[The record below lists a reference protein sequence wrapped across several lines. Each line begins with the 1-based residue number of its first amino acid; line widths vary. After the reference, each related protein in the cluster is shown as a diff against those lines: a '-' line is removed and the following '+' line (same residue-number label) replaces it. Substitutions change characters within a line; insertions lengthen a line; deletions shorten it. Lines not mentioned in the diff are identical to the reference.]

1 LKKTFFLL
9 FVLILFVLSDHS
21 FAQAV
26 ASKFTDINLE
36 VYKKQSLLQDTTR
49 PVTKRKSFSLGGI
62 FISAGTGLNVPLKKF
77 YENSTPAF
85 GILGRLEYSSYS
97 IFPFVTGG
105 VVTYFSYIGDDEFKS
120 LNLLSSYRTKILSYG
135 LSIEYT
141 LSKLLNSSYTIPFV
155 TVDVKSNNIKREYDD
170 KASITDLP
178 RTESKISIGGGVG
191 FTLFVLDFYVK
202 YNYMKDLSNFGVY
215 TKIKFP
221 VIRF

>member
-1 LKKTFFLL
+1 LKKPFFLL
-9 FVLILFVLSDHS
+9 FVLFLFVLTDHS
-21 FAQAV
+21 FAQTV
-26 ASKFTDINLE
+26 DNTFTDINLK
-36 VYKKQSLLQDTTR
+36 VNKKQSLLQDTTR

-62 FISAGTGLNVPLKKF
+62 FISAGTGLSVPLKKF
-77 YENSTPAF
+77 YENSIPTF
-85 GILGRLEYSSYS
+85 GILGRLEYSSYT
-97 IFPFVTGG
+97 IFPFVIGG
-105 VVTYFSYIGDDEFKS
+105 EVTYFSYNGDDEFKT
-120 LNLLSSYRTKILSYG
+120 LNLLSNYRTKILSYG

-155 TVDVKSNNIKREYDD
+155 AIDVKSNNIKREYDD
-170 KASITDLP
+170 NASFVDLP

>member
-1 LKKTFFLL
+1 MKKTFFLL
-9 FVLILFVLSDHS
+9 FVLISFVLNYSS
-21 FAQAV
+21 FAQSAKNIF
-26 ASKFTDINLE
+26 SDINLE
-36 VYKKQSLLQDTTR
+36 LSKKQSLLQDTTK
-49 PVTKRKSFSLGGI
+49 PVTQRKKFSLGGI

-77 YENSTPAF
+77 YENSTPTF

-97 IFPFVTGG
+97 IFPLIFGG
-105 VVTYFSYIGDDEFKS
+105 EVTYFSYNGDDEFKT
-120 LNLLSSYRTKILSYG
+120 LNLLSNFRTKILSYG

-155 TVDVKSNNIKREYDD
+155 TVDVKSNNIKREYDED
-170 KASITDLP
+170 ASFTDLP
-178 RTESKISIGGGVG
+178 RTESKISIGGGIG